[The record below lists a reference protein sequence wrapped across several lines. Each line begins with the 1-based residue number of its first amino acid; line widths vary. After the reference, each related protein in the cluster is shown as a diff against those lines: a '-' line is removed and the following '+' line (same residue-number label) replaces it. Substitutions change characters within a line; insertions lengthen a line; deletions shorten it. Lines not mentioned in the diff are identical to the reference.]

1 MPVFRWDID
10 KTYLETDFESLSGL
24 WRAATEEAED
34 KKSTD
39 GVVSLVHALQEVDD
53 ARMVFL
59 SGSPKQMRSV
69 LLEKFSLDGV
79 DVDDIILKDSLGA
92 IAKGRFSDVKN
103 QFGHKLPSLVEHR
116 LRVQAESCGQ
126 TEYLFGDDVEQ
137 DALIYLSYQLIL
149 DDGLQWKD
157 VKKLMREGGALSS
170 AIDRMRRSYSKLE
183 SRPNVVRGIFI
194 RLTKHQIP
202 TWMYALMPHLT
213 PVYTWSQAGAI
224 LWADDVI
231 DEVALRQICKDEGTS
246 MIQFANL
253 VQDLQFR
260 SLLNRDQA
268 TTLLKLMGSEER
280 FFVENRMPMPK
291 PLTFSNVLQAFQE
304 VL

>member
-1 MPVFRWDID
+1 MPIFRWDID

-24 WRAATEEAED
+24 WRAATEEAVD
-34 KKSTD
+34 KRSTD
-39 GVVSLVHALQEVDD
+39 GVVSLVHALQDVDD
-53 ARMVFL
+53 SRMVFL

-116 LRVQAESCGQ
+116 LRVQRESCGQ

-149 DDGLQWKD
+149 DGRLQWKD
-157 VKKLMREGGALSS
+157 VKTLMHEGGALSS
-170 AIDRMRRSYSKLE
+170 SIERMQRSYSKLE
-183 SRPNVVRGIFI
+183 SCNNVVRGIFI
-194 RLTKHQIP
+194 RLTKHHIP
-202 TWMYALMPHLT
+202 PWMYDLMPHLT
-213 PVYTWSQAGAI
+213 PVHTWSQAGAV
-224 LWADDVI
+224 LWADGVI
-231 DEVALRQICKDEGTS
+231 HESALRQICEDEGTNS
-246 MIQFANL
+246 IQFANL

-260 SLLNRDQA
+260 SLLDRDQA
-268 TTLLKLMGSEER
+268 TTLLKIMGSEER
-280 FFVENRMPMPK
+280 FFGDNSLQK
-291 PLTFSNVLQAFQE
+291 SLTFSKVLHAFQE
-304 VL
+304 VS

>member
-24 WRAATEEAED
+24 WRAATEDAED
-34 KKSTD
+34 KQNTD
-39 GVVSLVHALQEVDD
+39 GVVPLVHALQEVDD

-116 LRVQAESCGQ
+116 LSVQAESCGQ

-149 DDGLQWKD
+149 DGRLQWKD
-157 VKKLMREGGALSS
+157 VKQVMREGGALSN

-183 SRPNVVRGIFI
+183 SGHNIVRGIFI

-202 TWMYALMPHLT
+202 NWMYGLMPHLT
-213 PVYTWSQAGAI
+213 PVHTWSQAGAI
-224 LWADDVI
+224 LWADGVI
-231 DEVALRQICKDEGTS
+231 DETALRQICLDEGTNP
-246 MIQFANL
+246 IQFANL

-260 SLLNRDQA
+260 SLLEREQA
-268 TTLLKLMGSEER
+268 TTLLKITGGQKR
-280 FFVENRMPMPK
+280 FFVEKSMHM
-291 PLTFSNVLQAFQE
+291 PLTFSNVLNAFQE
-304 VL
+304 IS